1 MLVLAIQFELFVR
14 AIVRVLAAVLL
25 VATLLRDG
33 LFDPGGIGLPPSLPY
48 KADFVLLAPISIVG
62 GAGAEQIL
70 YTCDINAF
78 NKSVCLPLADSI
90 DSSNRSHIPINR
102 SIFSTIR
109 PCSAR
114 GGRGIHKLLISVD
127 LKVLPIATY

>member
-48 KADFVLLAPISIVG
+48 KADFVSLAAILIVRY
-62 GAGAEQIL
+62 L
-70 YTCDINAF
+70 
-78 NKSVCLPLADSI
+78 
-90 DSSNRSHIPINR
+90 
-102 SIFSTIR
+102 IFSEVRNVGSKSFANESKIL
-109 PCSAR
+109 
-114 GGRGIHKLLISVD
+114 GE
-127 LKVLPIATY
+127 

>member
-48 KADFVLLAPISIVG
+48 KAGFATLAAVLTADYSQS
-62 GAGAEQIL
+62 AECGLDIQ
-70 YTCDINAF
+70 CD
-78 NKSVCLPLADSI
+78 
-90 DSSNRSHIPINR
+90 R
-102 SIFSTIR
+102 
-109 PCSAR
+109 
-114 GGRGIHKLLISVD
+114 
-127 LKVLPIATY
+127 